1 MANTISRLLPFR
13 QYSEQEVINFYS
25 LDEATGEAGSLVRVS
40 SANLDLDPVQ
50 YTTRGDANAYANTL
64 GHATSLYPSVPYKV
78 TKVTGTGDFLTGGA
92 LGIMLRDVRTVD
104 ENGQN
109 LLFYPQKKEEL
120 QCVVSGEAVP
130 VAAKGVFTFTQ
141 NAFVNGA
148 TARPAV
154 NDWVVPAT
162 NGLLTGVGTV
172 ALKTTYANFK
182 VGTVLA
188 TGTRE
193 STQDTDFATGFY
205 AMVKIDL

>member
-25 LDEATGEAGSLVRVS
+25 LDTATGEAGSLVRVTS
-40 SANLDLDPVQ
+40 GNLDLDPIQ
-50 YTTRGDANAYANTL
+50 YTTRSDTNAYLNSI
-64 GHATSLYPSVPYKV
+64 GHASSLYPAVPYKV
-78 TKVTGTGDFLTGGA
+78 TKVTGTGDFISGA
-92 LGIMLRDVRTVD
+92 LGITLRDVRTVD

-109 LLFYPQKKEEL
+109 LLYYPQKKEEL

-130 VAAKGVFTFTQ
+130 VAAKGVFTFSQ
-141 NAFVNGA
+141 NAFENGA
-148 TARPAV
+148 TVRPAV
-154 NDWVVPAT
+154 GDWVVPGT
-162 NGLLTGVGTV
+162 NGLLTGVGTST
-172 ALKTTYANFK
+172 LKTTYANFK

-193 STQDTDFATGFY
+193 STQDTDFATGYY

>member
-40 SANLDLDPVQ
+40 AANLDLDPTQ
-50 YTTRGDANAYANTL
+50 YTTRSDSNSYLNTI
-64 GHATSLYPSVPYKV
+64 GHATSLYPTVPYKV
-78 TKVTGTGDFLTGGA
+78 TKVTGTGDFLTGA

-109 LLFYPQKKEEL
+109 LLFYPQKKQEL

-130 VAAKGVFTFTQ
+130 VAAKGVFTFSQ
-141 NAFVNGA
+141 NAFVNGS

-154 NDWVVPAT
+154 GDWVVPAT
-162 NGLLTGVGTV
+162 NGLLTGVGTL
-172 ALKTTYANFK
+172 ALKGTYANFK

>member
-25 LDEATGEAGSLVRVS
+25 LDAATGEAGSLVRVS
-40 SANLDLDPVQ
+40 SANLDLDPIQ
-50 YTTRGDANAYANTL
+50 YTTRGDANAYLNTL
-64 GHATSLYPSVPYKV
+64 AHASSLYPAVPYKV
-78 TKVTGTGDFLTGGA
+78 TKVTGTGDFLTGA

-109 LLFYPQKKEEL
+109 LLYYPEKKAEL

-130 VAAKGVFTFTQ
+130 VAAKGVFTFSQ
-141 NAFVNGA
+141 NAFENGS
-148 TARPAV
+148 TVRPAV
-154 NDWVVPAT
+154 GDWVVPAT
-162 NGLLTGVGTV
+162 NGLLTGVGTPT
-172 ALKTTYANFK
+172 LKTTYAAFK

-193 STQDTDFATGFY
+193 STQDADFATGYY

>member
-25 LDEATGEAGSLVRVS
+25 LDAATGEAGSLVRVS
-40 SANLDLDPVQ
+40 SANLDLDPIQ
-50 YTTRGDANAYANTL
+50 YTTRGDANAYLNTL
-64 GHATSLYPSVPYKV
+64 GHASSLYPAVPYKV
-78 TKVTGTGDFLTGGA
+78 TKVIGTGDFITGA

-109 LLFYPQKKEEL
+109 LLYYPEKKAEL

-130 VAAKGVFTFTQ
+130 VAAKGVFTFSQ
-141 NAFVNGA
+141 NAFENGS
-148 TARPAV
+148 TVRPAV
-154 NDWVVPAT
+154 GDWVVPAT
-162 NGLLTGVGTV
+162 NGLLTGVGTL
-172 ALKTTYANFK
+172 ALKLAYANFK

-193 STQDTDFATGFY
+193 STQDADFATGYY